1 MLLSTGG
8 MISRFVSI
16 SGIQM
21 CCIFWIFWTAEANLI
36 SQMAGSTVKL
46 TCSNKSIN
54 QVNQLMWQKNGQH
67 LFVFKPNGNDNQ
79 FHNEKSTNQ
88 TFKMSTSANEMYA
101 LIIER
106 AQKSH
111 TGNYTCDTIT
121 KSGPFQKNWELLI
134 TEEAENVDKVLVA
147 VAAAV
152 PCGCFLIVLSV
163 FIILRR
169 VRKLQAEN
177 NAAAKQQQRE
187 EIYENSL
194 EIRRQEQASRLKHS
208 TH

>member
-21 CCIFWIFWTAEANLI
+21 CCIFWIFWTA
-36 SQMAGSTVKL
+36 
-46 TCSNKSIN
+46 
-54 QVNQLMWQKNGQH
+54 
-67 LFVFKPNGNDNQ
+67 
-79 FHNEKSTNQ
+79 
-88 TFKMSTSANEMYA
+88 
-101 LIIER
+101 
-106 AQKSH
+106 
-111 TGNYTCDTIT
+111 
-121 KSGPFQKNWELLI
+121 
-134 TEEAENVDKVLVA
+134 EEAENVDKVLVA

-177 NAAAKQQQRE
+177 NAAAKQQQQRE